1 MCSKNTTYCQII
13 KHGDNMKP
21 STILFGA
28 LASLLIIGGI
38 YAYNTDTTVNGTIS
52 NVVDCCYG
60 FACHVNEGQ
69 AWCGCGCCG
78 MANKYCH
85 GYGYEY
91 GAHHQSQYI
100 AHHENNTVYNNS
112 AIQYRIEIMEN
123 NINTLKEQ
131 GVDTSFMEERLNE
144 IKEYYGLN

>member
-1 MCSKNTTYCQII
+1 
-13 KHGDNMKP
+13 MKS

-28 LASLLIIGGI
+28 LASILLIGGI
-38 YAYNTDTTVNGTIS
+38 YAYNTNTTVNETVS
-52 NVVDCCYG
+52 DVVNCCCG

-69 AWCGCGCCG
+69 VWCNCGCCG
-78 MANKYCH
+78 MANRYCH
-85 GYGYEY
+85 GYEY
-91 GAHHQSQYI
+91 GAHHQYQYI